1 MLQEAKRTATSAIRD
16 IPVSSAP
23 PRFRVL
29 VVEDEAVS
37 AVYFEDILSG
47 FGCEVVATADTAS
60 RAMAAAE
67 EHRPDLV
74 LTDVRLRQGDGI
86 EAATT
91 IRERL
96 GIPFILATA
105 YSDAH
110 TQQRVAAARPLDF
123 LEKPVGVSAIQRTL
137 EGRSAHPLTTVRS
150 CMHGR

>member
-1 MLQEAKRTATSAIRD
+1 MSQEAKRTAPSVLRG
-16 IPVSSAP
+16 IPVLSAP

-47 FGCEVVATADTAS
+47 FGCEVVATADTAP
-60 RAMAAAE
+60 RAVAAAE

-74 LTDVRLRQGDGI
+74 LTDVRLREGDGI
-86 EAATT
+86 EAATS
-91 IRERL
+91 IRDRL

-110 TQQRVAAARPLDF
+110 TRQRIAAARPLDY

-137 EGRSAHPLTTVRS
+137 EKAEALIPPRP
-150 CMHGR
+150 